1 MSNNSPHFFS
11 SKSPDFTSDSKDHTP
26 TGGEDF
32 KACEA
37 SKKREAAKGREAEKR
52 SEAIKGNE
60 IKEGYKVKKGSEAE
74 KEREVEK
81 GREAEKRSEAIKGN
95 EIKEGYKI
103 KEGNEIKEGYKVK
116 EVSETEIIS
125 LSQAK
130 NPDQHKHITPLHKGR
145 GEPREARR
153 GGGALLSTTYFG
165 PVQWYQK
172 LNRHR
177 CIIEQHDNFVKQTYR
192 NRCVIASAN
201 GPQTLTVPIE
211 RYDGMKCAMR
221 DIRIS
226 DHGNWR
232 HLHWQALVSAYGE
245 TPFFEYYA
253 DDIRPFFE
261 EHRWKYLLDFNL
273 DITHTLC
280 SLLDVRPDLTLSDHY
295 IDADETIC
303 GSGSLSGAA
312 AGFEEANKGL
322 NGAAESFGGA
332 NGLDGATESFGG
344 AVKRLGGAAESF
356 GGAVKGLDGAAES
369 FGGAFKGLDGA
380 AGSFG
385 GAVKGLDG
393 AAESFGGA
401 VKGLGGANS
410 LNGAAESLGS
420 SSACSLFVDYRDAIR
435 PKHPLP
441 DAEFEARPYYQ
452 VRAQRHGFLPNLSV
466 LDLLFN
472 EGPEGIF
479 WLL

>member
-37 SKKREAAKGREAEKR
+37 EKK
-52 SEAIKGNE
+52 SE
-60 IKEGYKVKKGSEAE
+60 VT
-74 KEREVEK
+74 K

-116 EVSETEIIS
+116 EVSETEIKS

-130 NPDQHKHITPLHKGR
+130 NPDQPKHITPLHKGR
-145 GEPREARR
+145 GEREARR

-303 GSGSLSGAA
+303 DSGSLSGAA
-312 AGFEEANKGL
+312 AGLSEA
-322 NGAAESFGGA
+322 F
-332 NGLDGATESFGG
+332 
-344 AVKRLGGAAESF
+344 ESF
-356 GGAVKGLDGAAES
+356 GGAVKGLGGAADSFEGAVKGLNGAAEGL
-369 FGGAFKGLDGA
+369 GGA
-380 AGSFG
+380 
-385 GAVKGLDG
+385 KGLDG

-401 VKGLGGANS
+401 VNG

-420 SSACSLFVDYRDAIR
+420 LSACSLFVDYRDAIR

>member
-11 SKSPDFTSDSKDHTP
+11 SKSPDFTSYSKDHTP

-37 SKKREAAKGREAEKR
+37 SKKREAA
-52 SEAIKGNE
+52 
-60 IKEGYKVKKGSEAE
+60 
-74 KEREVEK
+74 K

-130 NPDQHKHITPLHKGR
+130 NPDQPKHITPLHKGR

-303 GSGSLSGAA
+303 VSGSLSGAA

-332 NGLDGATESFGG
+332 
-344 AVKRLGGAAESF
+344 
-356 GGAVKGLDGAAES
+356 VKGLDGAAES
-369 FGGAFKGLDGA
+369 L
-380 AGSFG
+380 G
-385 GAVKGLDG
+385 GAVKGLD
-393 AAESFGGA
+393 
-401 VKGLGGANS
+401 
-410 LNGAAESLGS
+410 GAAESLGS

>member
-11 SKSPDFTSDSKDHTP
+11 SKSPDFTSDSKDRTP

-37 SKKREAAKGREAEKR
+37 SKKSEVAEGREAEKR

-60 IKEGYKVKKGSEAE
+60 IKEG
-74 KEREVEK
+74 
-81 GREAEKRSEAIKGN
+81 N
-95 EIKEGYKI
+95 KI
-103 KEGNEIKEGYKVK
+103 KEGNEMKEGYKVK

-130 NPDQHKHITPLHKGR
+130 RTDQPKHITPRPKGR

-153 GGGALLSTTYFG
+153 GGGGLLSTTYFG

-303 GSGSLSGAA
+303 GGGGLDGAVESLGGAA
-312 AGFEEANKGL
+312 ESFGEAVKGLNGAKGLDGAVESFGETVKGL
-322 NGAAESFGGA
+322 NGAAESFGGV
-332 NGLDGATESFGG
+332 NGLDGTAESLEE
-344 AVKRLGGAAESF
+344 AVKGLNGAAESF
-356 GGAVKGLDGAAES
+356 GGVKGLGGTAESFEEAVKGLNGAAES
-369 FGGAFKGLDGA
+369 FG
-380 AGSFG
+380 
-385 GAVKGLDG
+385 
-393 AAESFGGA
+393 
-401 VKGLGGANS
+401 
-410 LNGAAESLGS
+410 GS

-479 WLL
+479 WLF

>member
-11 SKSPDFTSDSKDHTP
+11 SKSPDFTSDSKDRTP

-37 SKKREAAKGREAEKR
+37 SKKSEVAEGREAEKR

-60 IKEGYKVKKGSEAE
+60 IKEG
-74 KEREVEK
+74 
-81 GREAEKRSEAIKGN
+81 N
-95 EIKEGYKI
+95 KI
-103 KEGNEIKEGYKVK
+103 KEGNEMKEGYKVK

-130 NPDQHKHITPLHKGR
+130 RTDQPKHITPRPKGR

-303 GSGSLSGAA
+303 GGGGLDGAVESLGGAA
-312 AGFEEANKGL
+312 ESFGEAVKGLNGAKGLDGAVESFGETVKGL
-322 NGAAESFGGA
+322 NGAAESFGGV
-332 NGLDGATESFGG
+332 NGLDGTAESLEE
-344 AVKRLGGAAESF
+344 AVKGLNGAAESF
-356 GGAVKGLDGAAES
+356 GGVKGLGGTAESFEEAVKGLNGAAES
-369 FGGAFKGLDGA
+369 FG
-380 AGSFG
+380 
-385 GAVKGLDG
+385 
-393 AAESFGGA
+393 
-401 VKGLGGANS
+401 
-410 LNGAAESLGS
+410 GS

-479 WLL
+479 WLF

>member
-11 SKSPDFTSDSKDHTP
+11 SKSPDFTSYSKDHTP

-37 SKKREAAKGREAEKR
+37 SKKSEVAKGR
-52 SEAIKGNE
+52 EAIKGNE
-60 IKEGYKVKKGSEAE
+60 IKEG
-74 KEREVEK
+74 
-81 GREAEKRSEAIKGN
+81 N
-95 EIKEGYKI
+95 EMKEGY
-103 KEGNEIKEGYKVK
+103 NVK

-130 NPDQHKHITPLHKGR
+130 RTDQPKHITPRPKGR

-303 GSGSLSGAA
+303 GGGGLDRAA
-312 AGFEEANKGL
+312 AG
-322 NGAAESFGGA
+322 
-332 NGLDGATESFGG
+332 
-344 AVKRLGGAAESF
+344 F
-356 GGAVKGLDGAAES
+356 GGAVKGLDGAVE
-369 FGGAFKGLDGA
+369 
-380 AGSFG
+380 
-385 GAVKGLDG
+385 
-393 AAESFGGA
+393 
-401 VKGLGGANS
+401 GLG
-410 LNGAAESLGS
+410 GS
-420 SSACSLFVDYRDAIR
+420 SSAYSLFVDYRDAIR

-452 VRAQRHGFLPNLSV
+452 VRTQRHGFLPNLSV

-479 WLL
+479 YL

>member
-1 MSNNSPHFFS
+1 M
-11 SKSPDFTSDSKDHTP
+11 
-26 TGGEDF
+26 
-32 KACEA
+32 
-37 SKKREAAKGREAEKR
+37 
-52 SEAIKGNE
+52 
-60 IKEGYKVKKGSEAE
+60 
-74 KEREVEK
+74 
-81 GREAEKRSEAIKGN
+81 
-95 EIKEGYKI
+95 
-103 KEGNEIKEGYKVK
+103 
-116 EVSETEIIS
+116 
-125 LSQAK
+125 
-130 NPDQHKHITPLHKGR
+130 
-145 GEPREARR
+145 
-153 GGGALLSTTYFG
+153 
-165 PVQWYQK
+165 
-172 LNRHR
+172 
-177 CIIEQHDNFVKQTYR
+177 
-192 NRCVIASAN
+192 
-201 GPQTLTVPIE
+201 PIE

-273 DITHTLC
+273 DITQTLC

-312 AGFEEANKGL
+312 AGLSEA
-322 NGAAESFGGA
+322 F
-332 NGLDGATESFGG
+332 
-344 AVKRLGGAAESF
+344 
-356 GGAVKGLDGAAES
+356 
-369 FGGAFKGLDGA
+369 
-380 AGSFG
+380 
-385 GAVKGLDG
+385 
-393 AAESFGGA
+393 ESFGGA
-401 VKGLGGANS
+401 VKGLG
-410 LNGAAESLGS
+410 GAAESLGS

>member
-37 SKKREAAKGREAEKR
+37 EKKSEVAEGREAEKR

-60 IKEGYKVKKGSEAE
+60 MKEGY
-74 KEREVEK
+74 
-81 GREAEKRSEAIKGN
+81 N
-95 EIKEGYKI
+95 
-103 KEGNEIKEGYKVK
+103 VK

-130 NPDQHKHITPLHKGR
+130 RTDQPKHITPRPKGR

-303 GSGSLSGAA
+303 G
-312 AGFEEANKGL
+312 
-322 NGAAESFGGA
+322 GG
-332 NGLDGATESFGG
+332 GLDGAATSF
-344 AVKRLGGAAESF
+344 EE
-356 GGAVKGLDGAAES
+356 AVKGLDGAAES
-369 FGGAFKGLDGA
+369 
-380 AGSFG
+380 
-385 GAVKGLDG
+385 
-393 AAESFGGA
+393 
-401 VKGLGGANS
+401 
-410 LNGAAESLGS
+410 LGS
-420 SSACSLFVDYRDAIR
+420 SSASSLFVDYRDAIR

>member
-32 KACEA
+32 KGCEA
-37 SKKREAAKGREAEKR
+37 SKKSEVAKGREVEKRSEAIKGNEMKEGCEAEKESEVAKSREAEKR

-60 IKEGYKVKKGSEAE
+60 IKEG
-74 KEREVEK
+74 
-81 GREAEKRSEAIKGN
+81 N
-95 EIKEGYKI
+95 EM
-103 KEGNEIKEGYKVK
+103 KEGYKVK

-130 NPDQHKHITPLHKGR
+130 NPDQPKHITPRPKGR

-295 IDADETIC
+295 IDADETI
-303 GSGSLSGAA
+303 SGGRGLDGAA
-312 AGFEEANKGL
+312 AGFGGAAESFEEAVKGL
-322 NGAAESFGGA
+322 NGAAESLGGA
-332 NGLDGATESFGG
+332 NGLD
-344 AVKRLGGAAESF
+344 
-356 GGAVKGLDGAAES
+356 
-369 FGGAFKGLDGA
+369 
-380 AGSFG
+380 
-385 GAVKGLDG
+385 
-393 AAESFGGA
+393 
-401 VKGLGGANS
+401 
-410 LNGAAESLGS
+410 GAAESLGS

-479 WLL
+479 YL

>member
-11 SKSPDFTSDSKDHTP
+11 SKSPDFTSDSKDHTQ

-37 SKKREAAKGREAEKR
+37 EKK
-52 SEAIKGNE
+52 SE
-60 IKEGYKVKKGSEAE
+60 VT
-74 KEREVEK
+74 K

-130 NPDQHKHITPLHKGR
+130 NPDQPKHITPRPKGR

-221 DIRIS
+221 DIHIS

-303 GSGSLSGAA
+303 GGGGIS
-312 AGFEEANKGL
+312 
-322 NGAAESFGGA
+322 GAAESFGGA
-332 NGLDGATESFGG
+332 NGLD
-344 AVKRLGGAAESF
+344 GAAESF

-369 FGGAFKGLDGA
+369 FGGA
-380 AGSFG
+380 
-385 GAVKGLDG
+385 VKGLDG

-401 VKGLGGANS
+401 VKGLD
-410 LNGAAESLGS
+410 GAAESLGS

>member
-11 SKSPDFTSDSKDHTP
+11 SKSPDFTSYSKDHTP

-37 SKKREAAKGREAEKR
+37 SKKREA
-52 SEAIKGNE
+52 
-60 IKEGYKVKKGSEAE
+60 
-74 KEREVEK
+74 EK

-103 KEGNEIKEGYKVK
+103 KEGYEIKEGYKVK

-130 NPDQHKHITPLHKGR
+130 NPDQPKHITPLHKGR

-295 IDADETIC
+295 IDADETIY
-303 GSGSLSGAA
+303 GSGSLDGAA
-312 AGFEEANKGL
+312 AGLSEA
-322 NGAAESFGGA
+322 F
-332 NGLDGATESFGG
+332 
-344 AVKRLGGAAESF
+344 ESF
-356 GGAVKGLDGAAES
+356 GGAVKG
-369 FGGAFKGLDGA
+369 
-380 AGSFG
+380 
-385 GAVKGLDG
+385 
-393 AAESFGGA
+393 
-401 VKGLGGANS
+401 

-479 WLL
+479 WLF

>member
-37 SKKREAAKGREAEKR
+37 SKKREAEKGREAEKR

-130 NPDQHKHITPLHKGR
+130 NPDQPKHITPRPKGR

-303 GSGSLSGAA
+303 GGGGISGAA

-332 NGLDGATESFGG
+332 VKGLD
-344 AVKRLGGAAESF
+344 GAAESF

-369 FGGAFKGLDGA
+369 FGGA
-380 AGSFG
+380 
-385 GAVKGLDG
+385 VKGLD
-393 AAESFGGA
+393 
-401 VKGLGGANS
+401 
-410 LNGAAESLGS
+410 GAAESLGS

>member
-37 SKKREAAKGREAEKR
+37 SKKREA
-52 SEAIKGNE
+52 
-60 IKEGYKVKKGSEAE
+60 
-74 KEREVEK
+74 EK
-81 GREAEKRSEAIKGN
+81 GREAEKRSEAEKGN
-95 EIKEGYKI
+95 EMKEGSEV
-103 KEGNEIKEGYKVK
+103 KEGNEVKEG
-116 EVSETEIIS
+116 SEALKKGAIKS

-130 NPDQHKHITPLHKGR
+130 NPDQPKHITPRPKGR

-273 DITHTLC
+273 DITQTLC

-303 GSGSLSGAA
+303 GSGSL
-312 AGFEEANKGL
+312 
-322 NGAAESFGGA
+322 
-332 NGLDGATESFGG
+332 DGAVES
-344 AVKRLGGAAESF
+344 LG
-356 GGAVKGLDGAAES
+356 
-369 FGGAFKGLDGA
+369 
-380 AGSFG
+380 
-385 GAVKGLDG
+385 
-393 AAESFGGA
+393 
-401 VKGLGGANS
+401 
-410 LNGAAESLGS
+410 GAAESLGS

-479 WLL
+479 WLF